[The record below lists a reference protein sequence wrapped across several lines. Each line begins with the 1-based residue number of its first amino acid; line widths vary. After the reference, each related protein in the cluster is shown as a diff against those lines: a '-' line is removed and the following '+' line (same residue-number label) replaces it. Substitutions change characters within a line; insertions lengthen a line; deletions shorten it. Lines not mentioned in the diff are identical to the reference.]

1 MQSSCWTEPVVPLVT
16 RFPGK
21 KAPKEKHQQRVA
33 VCVLEVVVTGGDAVT
48 AEREPATEAEREPAT
63 EAETLE
69 GAAAGVKAAAGA
81 GGGVGATKAKQPS
94 NKRQRVM
101 SDFFAAEGPPASRP
115 NVSKPLGLAS

>member
-48 AEREPATEAEREPAT
+48 AEREPAT